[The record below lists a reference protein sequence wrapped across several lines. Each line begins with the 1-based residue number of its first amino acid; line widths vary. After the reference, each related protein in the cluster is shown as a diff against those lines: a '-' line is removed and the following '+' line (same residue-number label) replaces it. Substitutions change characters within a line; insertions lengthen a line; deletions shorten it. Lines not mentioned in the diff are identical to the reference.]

1 MTELFKEGSLFSFV
15 NTTGGAVTLAVF
27 FIVLLALLIVVEI
40 TGLNLFELLLTF
52 FSWLLKVFGGF
63 INKRETAYHR
73 DVEIGKLNEKRQ
85 TVKIYRFLND
95 LTIDL
100 GVKQKGATPYE
111 FLFIVMVSCL
121 FVTIAVCKILFG
133 SLLMVIVMY
142 PIIFAAVLCILY
154 TRANVAHD
162 ARIEAVIE
170 AENIICNNIASGVVP
185 AVKGSI
191 DVMPQ
196 QVRGN
201 FKDFLDNIEHKNY
214 HIRTAL
220 MELNA
225 HLGSIADD
233 FIKKCIVFETEEEHG
248 IAGMFHD
255 VVEINNIKM
264 EMRTEMK
271 RKFEEVKNQFIMGA
285 AMIIIFLFGVIAI
298 YPDVQH
304 FYFKT
309 PMGQI
314 ILALDALIMVIEF
327 VYITYLRAKEL

>member
-1 MTELFKEGSLFSFV
+1 MGDLFKEGSLFSFV

-27 FIVLLALLIVVEI
+27 AVVILSIMIIVQI
-40 TGLNLFELLLTF
+40 TGLNIFELFLKFL
-52 FSWLLKVFGGF
+52 SWLLKIFGEF
-63 INKRETAYHR
+63 INKRETIYHR
-73 DVEIGKLNEKRQ
+73 DLEVGKINEKRQ

-100 GVKQKGATPYE
+100 GLKQKGATPYE
-111 FLFIVMVSCL
+111 FLFIV
-121 FVTIAVCKILFG
+121 AVCTLFGAIALCQALFG
-133 SLLMVIVMY
+133 SLLMTIIMY
-142 PIIFAAVLCILY
+142 PILFAAVLCILY
-154 TRANVAHD
+154 TRANIAHD
-162 ARIEAVIE
+162 TRIEAVIE
-170 AENIICNNIASGVVP
+170 AENIICNNISSGVVA
-185 AVKGSI
+185 AVRGSL

-220 MELNA
+220 LELNA
-225 HLGSIADD
+225 HLGSVADD

-248 IAGMFHD
+248 ISGMFRD

-271 RKFEEVKNQFIMGA
+271 RKFEEVKTQFIIGG
-285 AMIIIFLFGVIAI
+285 AMIFTFLGGVLAL
-298 YPDVQH
+298 YKDVAH
-304 FYFKT
+304 FYLKT
-309 PMGQI
+309 PIGQI
-314 ILALDALIMVIEF
+314 ILALDALILVIEF